1 MNGERE
7 RDEENAG
14 GGGVTA
20 RESACART
28 CGTRQRRRWQTAL
41 QPAAYAAVETQCGG
55 QRRPAPVQG
64 GTLPGGCA
72 TLPSRIST
80 SPTSPSSSS
89 APRACPPPAK
99 APVAVAAPAACRR
112 PAGLERYASRRA
124 STTTLGVTACVCAVR
139 ATPLV
144 GHCAM
149 RGGYGGAPLPPLRRC
164 VARRRYAVPPMA
176 AGPPPPS
183 DRDRARRAALSVSPT
198 PNTRQAASAPQR
210 RPHRGGGSR
219 GGTSCR
225 RLLRPP
231 PASLPRAR
239 PPSPLAGMTCR
250 DRWVL

>member
-20 RESACART
+20 RESTCART

-144 GHCAM
+144 CHCAT
-149 RGGYGGAPLPPLRRC
+149 RGGYGRAPLPPPRRC
-164 VARRRYAVPPMA
+164 VARRRYTVPPMA
-176 AGPPPPS
+176 AGPPPPVGPRPRPS
-183 DRDRARRAALSVSPT
+183 RRPLRVPHPKHAASRVCPATAAAQGGGQPRRHRVSTPT
-198 PNTRQAASAPQR
+198 P
-210 RPHRGGGSR
+210 
-219 GGTSCR
+219 
-225 RLLRPP
+225 PP